1 MPKAFRSPET
11 FYDGSKRQNA
21 TEYCDKLVSAPFL
34 FLSEREGRNDLA
46 RKKSKGTQ
54 LEVFS
59 GKKEGLNRVILRILE
74 WKSPLIAYDVWRQI
88 KATKG
93 FKNVDSKTAYRRME
107 ELEREGLIAE
117 KGTRVGKRGGD
128 KILYELALR
137 GKAALRLDEKSL
149 EEFLKTA
156 TDEQLS
162 KFLDSFY

>member
-1 MPKAFRSPET
+1 
-11 FYDGSKRQNA
+11 
-21 TEYCDKLVSAPFL
+21 
-34 FLSEREGRNDLA
+34 
-46 RKKSKGTQ
+46 
-54 LEVFS
+54 
-59 GKKEGLNRVILRILE
+59 
-74 WKSPLIAYDVWRQI
+74 
-88 KATKG
+88 
-93 FKNVDSKTAYRRME
+93 ME